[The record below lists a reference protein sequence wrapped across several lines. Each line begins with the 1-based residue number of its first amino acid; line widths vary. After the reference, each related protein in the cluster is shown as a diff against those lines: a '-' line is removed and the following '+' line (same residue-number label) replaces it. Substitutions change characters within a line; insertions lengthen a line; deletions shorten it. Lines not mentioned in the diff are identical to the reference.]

1 MTPTLTQV
9 LSSGGAPAAFNPFF
23 LAFGLV
29 AFLVAVVSVVKGREL
44 YHRNRLVATML
55 DEKPVLE
62 DINHRERIEKLSF
75 LVDQLKLEKQQLAA
89 QNTDLASNLSETK
102 TSLDNAKQNCA
113 LLEKSSLTLAHELD
127 KIKAQQAQPPI
138 AVQSAI
144 EIKTAKPFKKAKVE
158 AKVIS
163 KKEGARKP
171 HRVSRKAK

>member
-113 LLEKSSLTLAHELD
+113 LLEKA
-127 KIKAQQAQPPI
+127 A
-138 AVQSAI
+138 
-144 EIKTAKPFKKAKVE
+144 
-158 AKVIS
+158 
-163 KKEGARKP
+163 
-171 HRVSRKAK
+171 